1 VWNLTSPFLCNEV
14 ELSLVCFR
22 ISEVHEA
29 IERLT
34 DQAIDGVAVLAGL
47 AMVADDAAKVL

>member
-1 VWNLTSPFLCNEV
+1 VWNLTSPFLSNEV